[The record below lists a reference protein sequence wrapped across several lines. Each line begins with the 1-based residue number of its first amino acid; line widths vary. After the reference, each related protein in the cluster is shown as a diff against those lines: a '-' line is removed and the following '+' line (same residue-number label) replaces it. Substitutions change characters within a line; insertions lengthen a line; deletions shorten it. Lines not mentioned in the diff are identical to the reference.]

1 MNQDERQATSAQ
13 HDGAPQPHEPYAE
26 DVQTALATRPAGKP
40 SERKGAMQRIGD
52 TAKTPA
58 GGAVVTGAIVLGAAS
73 LFGAG
78 PVALGAGAAYGI
90 YLYVNRR
97 RPHE

>member
-1 MNQDERQATSAQ
+1 MNQDERQETSTQ
-13 HDGAPQPHEPYAE
+13 HDGAAQPHEPYAE
-26 DVQTALATRPAGKP
+26 DVQTALATRPSTKSP
-40 SERKGAMQRIGD
+40 ERKGPMERLGE

-58 GGAVVTGAIVLGAAS
+58 GGAVVTGAVVLGAAS
-73 LFGAG
+73 LFGVA

-97 RPHE
+97 RSHE